1 MTFFLLDCD
10 EQSHFYGATETGA
23 LVFYQDLVRDGRG
36 IWAFG
41 GAAQTIGSGWNGVQ
55 QIICGDQ
62 GVIYAID
69 GAGRLLFYRDV
80 ARNGTAAWGV
90 GSGQVIGSGWDAF
103 ARVFSGG
110 DGILY
115 AIATNGD
122 LFYYRDEARNGT
134 PGWSFGGVQQKIG
147 NGWTDIRDVAYGG
160 NGIIYVV
167 GADGALYW
175 YQDLARDGTAKW
187 AKTGAGERIGEWNC
201 FARIL
206 SGQDGV
212 LYGVTPDGFLIF
224 YRDLARDGTANWANN
239 GQGQRIG
246 TGWFIGP
253 EAGDVEGYC
262 WPLSGGPGERIGF
275 CTSARSDYT
284 VTYLRLRP
292 QGGAVGTLVAPS
304 FGGTALIQGAP
315 PEAWADG
322 CGWQETF
329 SLTIPDDWLSGL
341 YSAQC
346 VDQAGQAFHIVF
358 AVKPGPH
365 RAILL
370 CWPISIPGTP
380 TTAGAAIPNT
390 PPAAPRG

>member
-62 GVIYAID
+62 GAIYAID

-80 ARNGTAAWGV
+80 ARNGTAAWGA
-90 GSGQVIGSGWDAF
+90 GSGQVIGSGWDVF

-115 AIATNGD
+115 VIATNGD

-134 PGWSFGGVQQKIG
+134 PGWSFGGVPQKIG

-175 YQDLARDGTAKW
+175 YQDLARDGTARW
-187 AKTGAGERIGEWNC
+187 AKTGAGERIGEGWNC

-212 LYGVTPDGFLIF
+212 
-224 YRDLARDGTANWANN
+224 
-239 GQGQRIG
+239 
-246 TGWFIGP
+246 P

-275 CTSARSDYT
+275 YTSARSDYT

-358 AVKPGPH
+358 AVEPGPR
-365 RAILL
+365 RADFAVL
-370 CWPISIPGTP
+370 
-380 TTAGAAIPNT
+380 ANFNT
-390 PPAAPRG
+390 WDVCLRKVFPMNCKPLT